1 MNSEEKEKS
10 YIEQLKADLTQSE
23 NQFRQFFGG
32 IEDSIIMFEV
42 LPNGERG
49 PIRHINDAAC
59 ESLGYTKDE
68 LLLMPAQ
75 DLLVKTKHS
84 ANLKIEKLFGSEK
97 KARFET
103 NLVTKDGTL
112 LPVEIRARKFE
123 FKGVPMILSIARDIS
138 ARKNAEKI
146 QKTYLKQLER
156 SVAERTHELEIIN
169 QQLKIEIEERNK
181 AEINAKKT
189 EKNIQALLDAS
200 SQSIVLLE
208 LDGTIIHLNKTVLE
222 SLGDG
227 HSNMI
232 GKNIT
237 DYMPDHVTEH
247 RRNQLAKVLVS
258 KKPLSFRDERGELSF
273 LHNVYPIIEDGEVTR
288 VAIYAENISDILR
301 KDKELEHTR
310 HIQTV
315 LYSITSHAQSSD
327 SIDDLLKSIHGI
339 MIKELRA
346 ENFLVAL
353 INEEQNS
360 LEYKYCVD
368 KTTKSCPTVNNI
380 SSNTNKRLSLLPINT
395 NKTVHLTKER
405 LIELQQ
411 AGTLEVQGII
421 PEVWLG
427 VPLRVRGKPIGLLII
442 QDYDN
447 PTQYTPEDLQ
457 LFAACSDQIAL
468 AIERKRF
475 DELSRST
482 RDIFQTIPSGLFIY
496 QYKAPNSLI
505 LVDANPAAE
514 NITGRKLKDWKG
526 RDFEEIWPG
535 SSEQGIL
542 DNFLSPLHTRQD
554 FLAEDLPFKHVVN
567 NVLNSYRVRTFF
579 LPGDKL
585 GVAFEDISKQKS
597 AALSIRES
605 EEHYRAFFEDN
616 HSVMYILDTLD
627 GRILDTNKAA
637 EAFYGYSK
645 EELLQMKISDI
656 NSLPEEEVIE
666 IIAEIT
672 KKRLTNI
679 IGRHRISN
687 GELRNVEIFS
697 GPFEVNG
704 KIRLISI
711 VHDIT
716 ERLKSQT
723 ELSEAKEA
731 AELANKTKDEFLA
744 NISHEIRTPLNG
756 VMGMLQL
763 LKVTKLDAEQL
774 SHIDTA
780 LQSSRNLL
788 RVLNDVLDFTK
799 IEAGMLDIYSE
810 PFDLEELIKQCLNFF
825 KVQADHKGIILKSYI
840 SPETKNCYVGDEGR
854 IRQILFNLIGNAIKF
869 TDSGSISVGVFSLP
883 SSRPDEHRILFS
895 IKDEGVGIPDSKI
908 DYIFESFTQVDGSLS
923 RKHQGTGLGL
933 SIVKRLILLMGG
945 KITLESEYGVG
956 TTVTFCIIVGE
967 IVPKT
972 IAEKTAIPVAIPSR
986 KLNVLLVED
995 ERVNSL
1001 MAQNF
1006 LEKSGHSVICAENGE
1021 ICLDKLRNNDFD
1033 AILMDIQMPVMNGFE
1048 ASEIIRNSEEF
1059 SNIKHIPIIALTAH
1073 ATNKD
1078 REKAMNAGIDEYISK
1093 PFEWDLLERTLQ
1105 KVTSKG

>member
-1 MNSEEKEKS
+1 MKSDEKEN
-10 YIEQLKADLTQSE
+10 IHIAQLKADLAQSE
-23 NQFRQFFGG
+23 NQFRELFGG

-49 PIRHINDAAC
+49 PISHVNDAAC

-68 LLLMPAQ
+68 LLQKPAQ
-75 DLLVKTKHS
+75 SLLAKTHNS
-84 ANLKIEKLFGSEK
+84 DSLRIEKVFKGEN

-103 NLVTKDGTL
+103 NLITKSGTL
-112 LPVEIRARKFE
+112 LPVEISARKFD
-123 FKGVPMILSIARDIS
+123 FKGKAMILSIARDIS
-138 ARKNAEKI
+138 ARKSAEKI

-181 AEINAKKT
+181 AEISARKT

-200 SQSIVLLE
+200 NQSIVLLE
-208 LDGTIIHLNKTVLE
+208 LDGTIIHLNKTVIE
-222 SLGDG
+222 TLGKGQSDL
-227 HSNMI
+227 I

-237 DYMPDHVTEH
+237 DYMTEDVTEH
-247 RRNQLAKVLVS
+247 RRNQLTKVLQT
-258 KKPLSFRDERGELSF
+258 KKPLSFRDERDGMSF
-273 LHNVYPIIEDGEVTR
+273 LHNVYPVIEDGEVTR

-310 HIQTV
+310 HIQDV

-360 LEYKYCVD
+360 LEYKYCAD
-368 KTTKSCPTVNNI
+368 KTTKSCPAINNI
-380 SSNTNKRLSLLPINT
+380 SSIINKSLSLLPINR
-395 NKTVHLTKER
+395 NKTVHLSKEI
-405 LIELQQ
+405 LIDLKQTG
-411 AGTLEVQGII
+411 ALEVHGII

-427 VPLRVRGKPIGLLII
+427 VPLRVRGNPIGVLII

-457 LFAACSDQIAL
+457 LFSACADQIAL
-468 AIERKRF
+468 AIERRRF

-482 RDIFQTIPSGLFIY
+482 RDIFQTIPSGLIIY
-496 QYKAPNSLI
+496 QYKAPNSLT

-514 NITGRKLKDWKG
+514 NITGRKLKKWKG
-526 RDFEEIWPG
+526 REFEEVWPG
-535 SSEQGIL
+535 SCEQGIL
-542 DNFLSPLHTRQD
+542 DNFLSPLHTGQD
-554 FLAEDLPFKHVVN
+554 FVSEDLSFKSEN
-567 NVLNSYRVRTFF
+567 DNTINSYRVRTFF

-585 GVAFEDISKQKS
+585 GVAFEDISKHKS

-616 HSVMYILDTLD
+616 HSVMYILDTSD

-637 EAFYGYSK
+637 EAYYGYSK
-645 EELLQMKISDI
+645 EELLQMKISDL
-656 NSLPEEEVIE
+656 NTLSEEEVVKIIE
-666 IIAEIT
+666 KIT
-672 KKRLTNI
+672 LKRLTNI
-679 IGRHRISN
+679 MGRHRKAN

-704 KIRLISI
+704 KVRLISI

-731 AELANKTKDEFLA
+731 AELANQTKDEFLA

-763 LKVTKLDAEQL
+763 LKATKLEDEQL

-799 IEAGMLDIYSE
+799 IEAGMLDIYNE
-810 PFDLEELIKQCLNFF
+810 PFNLEELIEQCLNFF
-825 KVQADHKGIILKSYI
+825 KVQANNKGVILSSYL
-840 SPETKNCYVGDEGR
+840 SPETKNCYTGDEGR
-854 IRQILFNLIGNAIKF
+854 IRQILFNLLGNAIKF
-869 TDSGSISVGVFSLP
+869 TDSGSIRIEVYSLP
-883 SSRPDEHRILFS
+883 TSTPGKHRILFS
-895 IKDEGVGIPDSKI
+895 IEDEGVGIPDSKI

-923 RKHQGTGLGL
+923 RKYQGTGLGL
-933 SIVKRLILLMGG
+933 SIVKRLVLLMGG
-945 KITLESEYGVG
+945 KITLESEYGAG
-956 TTVTFCIIVGE
+956 TTVTFCILVGE
-967 IVPKT
+967 IVARTSVEK
-972 IAEKTAIPVAIPSR
+972 AEIPILPPSR
-986 KLNVLLVED
+986 RLNVLLVED
-995 ERVNSL
+995 EKVNSL
-1001 MAQNF
+1001 MAQKF
-1006 LEKSGHSVICAENGE
+1006 MEKNGHRVICAENGE
-1021 ICLDKLRNNDFD
+1021 ICLEKLRDNKFD
-1033 AILMDIQMPVMNGFE
+1033 AILMDVQMPIMNGFE
-1048 ASEIIRNSEEF
+1048 TSKIIRNSEEF
-1059 SNIKHIPIIALTAH
+1059 TDIKHIPIIALTAH

-1078 REKAMNAGIDEYISK
+1078 KEKAISAGMDEYISK
-1093 PFEWDLLERTLQ
+1093 PFEWDLLEKTLQ
-1105 KVTSKG
+1105 KVTS